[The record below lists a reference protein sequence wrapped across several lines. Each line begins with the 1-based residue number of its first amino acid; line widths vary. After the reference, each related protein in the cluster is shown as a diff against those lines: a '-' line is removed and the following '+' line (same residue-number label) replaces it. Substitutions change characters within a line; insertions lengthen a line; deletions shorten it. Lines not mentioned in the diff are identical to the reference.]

1 MRIALEFAKTGPA
14 RYISH
19 LDLQRAFSRAIR
31 RSGLPVKLS
40 EGFNPHYVV
49 SFASALAVGMES
61 AAECVEMAL
70 SQDVATDEFLLRI
83 AKALPPG
90 LEARRAVKLPQGS
103 PKLMAA
109 LRFAE
114 YTVEVDSDREAID
127 RAVKDMMAEA
137 QVIVDK
143 TAKGVTKRVD
153 IRSMIGDISWRDDKL
168 VLRLAA
174 AQEGTLRPELV
185 MSELCR
191 RAGRFNWRAVRTALM
206 ADGPGGPTDLLD
218 RCRKVNDTGK
228 LSR

>member
-1 MRIALEFAKTGPA
+1 MRMALEFAKTGAA

-90 LEARRAVKLPQGS
+90 LEARRAVRLS
-103 PKLMAA
+103 
-109 LRFAE
+109 R
-114 YTVEVDSDREAID
+114 D
-127 RAVKDMMAEA
+127 RA
-137 QVIVDK
+137 
-143 TAKGVTKRVD
+143 KRP
-153 IRSMIGDISWRDDKL
+153 RFPTHTGEWC
-168 VLRLAA
+168 
-174 AQEGTLRPELV
+174 GRPKRR
-185 MSELCR
+185 R
-191 RAGRFNWRAVRTALM
+191 RA
-206 ADGPGGPTDLLD
+206 
-218 RCRKVNDTGK
+218 RC
-228 LSR
+228 

>member
-1 MRIALEFAKTGPA
+1 MALEFAKTGPA

-61 AAECVEMAL
+61 VAECVEMVL
-70 SQDVATDEFLLRI
+70 SQDVALDEFLLRI
-83 AKALPPG
+83 AKVLPPG
-90 LEARRAVKLPQGS
+90 LEARRAVRLPQNA

-114 YTVEVDSDREAID
+114 YTVEVNGDREAIS
-127 RAVKDMMAEA
+127 RAVQSMLAET
-137 QVIVDK
+137 QVMVDK

-153 IRSMIGDISWRDDKL
+153 IRGMIGDISWRDDKL
-168 VLRLAA
+168 VLRLAS
-174 AQEGTLRPELV
+174 AQDGTLRPELV
-185 MSELCR
+185 MDELCH
-191 RAGRFNWRAVRTALM
+191 RAGRFSWRAVRTALL
-206 ADGPGGPTDLLD
+206 ADGPNGPMDLLD
-218 RCRKVNDTGK
+218 RCRNVNDTGRK
-228 LSR
+228 SR

>member
-1 MRIALEFAKTGPA
+1 MGLEFAKTGAA

-61 AAECVEMAL
+61 VCECVEMGMARN
-70 SQDVATDEFLLRI
+70 VAPDEFLMRI

-90 LEARRAVKLPQGS
+90 LEARRAVVLGENK

-109 LRFAE
+109 LYAAE
-114 YTVEVDSDREAID
+114 YTVDVEGDRD
-127 RAVKDMMAEA
+127 AVAQAVHDMMAET
-137 QVIVDK
+137 QVMADK
-143 TAKGVTKRVD
+143 TTKGVIKRID
-153 IRSMIGDISWRDDKL
+153 IRRMIEDISWKDGWL

-185 MSELCR
+185 LEELCR
-191 RAGRFNWRAVRTALM
+191 RVGRFPWRAVRTALL
-206 ADGPGGPTDLLD
+206 ANGPEGVVNLLD
-218 RCRKVNDTGK
+218 RCRNF
-228 LSR
+228 